1 MLFFVNFII
10 LCLLFACFF
19 FFLVLIW
26 FRFSMLEFYFNP
38 KSRNIERSLAS
49 VTRVN
54 SIRVVYFCTIIKRLL
69 FDYIYRQHAI

>member
-1 MLFFVNFII
+1 MLIVCLFLFLFSFNLVSFFYV
-10 LCLLFACFF
+10 
-19 FFLVLIW
+19 
-26 FRFSMLEFYFNP
+26 EFYFNP